1 MKPNLVLAALF
12 FALAANSFS
21 QSVVDTAKKERA
33 RQQAANSKVVVT
45 SNTRTANSI
54 ESGSTANA
62 SPNASAT
69 STQTK
74 PAAPPAGIV
83 DKNGH
88 DEKFWRAAFQK
99 ARDDAQR
106 TAARVELLDLKIKQ
120 LNTQLLQ
127 DSTIYN
133 RENVIGAEL
142 TTAQKD
148 LEQARKEAEL
158 AKKKISDLEDEL
170 RRAGGPAGWAR

>member
-1 MKPNLVLAALF
+1 MKRNLVLVALF
-12 FALAANSFS
+12 FASAANSFS
-21 QSVVDTAKKERA
+21 QSVVETAKKERA
-33 RQQAANSKVVVT
+33 RQQAVNSKVVVT

-62 SPNASAT
+62 SAA

-74 PAAPPAGIV
+74 PAEKPAGIV

-148 LEQARKEAEL
+148 LEQARKEADL